1 MSVVPQVDKSHYDF
15 GVYGFE
21 GRFVS
26 YYWQLREVLSLAPT
40 SILEVGVGDGVFGS
54 FVKKNTNCTYQSLDI
69 AEDLSP
75 DIVGSVTQIPLPDN
89 SVDVACAFEVLE
101 HLPFDE
107 FERACAELSRV
118 SRHAVVLSL
127 PHFGPMLALSFKIP
141 FLPRQQWAVKIP
153 YPKTHVFNGQHYW
166 EMGKAGYP
174 LSRIR
179 SVLSKFGTVTRDFVP
194 FNSEY
199 HHFFVVRKH
208 S

>member
-1 MSVVPQVDKSHYDF
+1 MTTAPQVDKSHYDF
-15 GVYGFE
+15 RAYGFE

-26 YYWQLREVLSLAPT
+26 YYWQLREVLSLSPT
-40 SILEVGVGDGVFGS
+40 SILEVGVGDAVFGS
-54 FVKKNTNCTYQSLDI
+54 FVKKNTAIAYQSLDI

-75 DIVGSVTQIPLPDN
+75 DLLGSVTNIPLPDN
-89 SVDVACAFEVLE
+89 AVDVACAFEVLE

-118 SRHAVVLSL
+118 SRHAFVVSL

-141 FLPRQQWAVKIP
+141 FLSRQQWAIKIP
-153 YPKTHVFNGQHYW
+153 FPKAHTFNGQHYW
-166 EMGKAGYP
+166 EIGKRGYP
-174 LSRIR
+174 PSRIR
-179 SVLSKFGTVTRDFVP
+179 SVLSQLGTVTRDFVP

-199 HHFFVVRKH
+199 HHFYVVRKA